1 MFLANNFEIGDEIFL
16 FGYSRGAYTAR
27 AVAGLISSIGLLK
40 KASLHE
46 FQGIYHL
53 YQKRGSESM
62 EWETYLK
69 AKLNKSH
76 HWDRQTEVKI
86 KVIGCWDTVSSLGY
100 PETAFGEWLGWN
112 DKHKF
117 HDTELSPSECCWLS

>member
-1 MFLANNFEIGDEIFL
+1 
-16 FGYSRGAYTAR
+16 
-27 AVAGLISSIGLLK
+27 
-40 KASLHE
+40 
-46 FQGIYHL
+46 
-53 YQKRGSESM
+53 M

-86 KVIGCWDTVSSLGY
+86 KVIGCWDTVGSLGY